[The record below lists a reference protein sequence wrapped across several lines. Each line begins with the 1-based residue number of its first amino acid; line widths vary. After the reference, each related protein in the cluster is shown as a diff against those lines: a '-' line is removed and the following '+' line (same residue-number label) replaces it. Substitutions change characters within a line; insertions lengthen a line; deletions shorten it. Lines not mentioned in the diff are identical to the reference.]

1 MIWGPENPIGRRGGL
16 RGAQRHLQAKR
27 TDGIAD
33 GIVNTASIESNRSW
47 SLKHRLRL
55 MRVDVNTLQN
65 VLTNIYGK
73 L

>member
-1 MIWGPENPIGRRGGL
+1 VTQFIRKNAAVKVTARVRPATTLWPVVKDTCKESSL
-16 RGAQRHLQAKR
+16 R
-27 TDGIAD
+27 T
-33 GIVNTASIESNRSW
+33 SNRSW

-65 VLTNIYGK
+65 VLTNVYGK